1 MIKKDKTSNKNK
13 NKKGAKDGKKG
24 KVCLLVLMNIV
35 IKACKNNHYLFLSF
49 PLPFYFSI
57 DIAKYS
63 SKGCCFSWWG
73 KFYFLFFLFFLHT
86 LIISFFSV

>member
-35 IKACKNNHYLFLSF
+35 IKACKNNQLSF
-49 PLPFYFSI
+49 PLFSLT
-57 DIAKYS
+57 
-63 SKGCCFSWWG
+63 
-73 KFYFLFFLFFLHT
+73 FLFFH
-86 LIISFFSV
+86 